1 MIELSRRTI
10 IIALVAFVAFA
21 GLATASFVRTFTST
35 AEASHKFT
43 DIGDTSWLHDSSAW
57 LADNG
62 IADGY
67 ANGNFEPGW
76 NITRGQASYW
86 FFNYNEAIEI
96 VERGP
101 VGSSGNQ
108 FTHYAACPAGKR
120 AVAGGGTPTPPDIDL
135 LMTASQP
142 VLTTGGES
150 RWVTIWTTR
159 DRGTAT
165 ANFTLWALCV
175 PDAIP

>member
-1 MIELSRRTI
+1 MIQLRRRTVTLAAVV
-10 IIALVAFVAFA
+10 IAASFA
-21 GLATASFVRTFTST
+21 IAVASFVRTADAGSG
-35 AEASHKFT
+35 FT
-43 DIGDTSWLHDSSAW
+43 DTPPWIAAHAEWLQ
-57 LADNG
+57 DNG

-67 ANGNFEPGW
+67 PTNPPTFKPDES
-76 NITRGQASYW
+76 ISRGQNAYW
-86 FFNYNEAIEI
+86 LGNYNDAIEL

-135 LMTASQP
+135 FMTASQP

-159 DRGTAT
+159 DRGTAS
-165 ANFTLWALCV
+165 ANFTLWALCA
-175 PDAIP
+175 PDTIPE